1 MNYLTALL
9 LSGLLAMGAAAQS
22 TSLEQMPGYVD
33 FASLDAIYGEPRVMI
48 NIGGPLMQLLSAAA
62 QSSDDPEVA
71 AMMRDLEGIRINVY
85 DTGGNTAPA
94 LEQMS
99 QARQALQASD
109 WQPFVQVKE
118 QGEDVQMFTKI
129 AGDKMQGMA
138 IMVVN
143 AEEAVFLN
151 ILGEIDPAHVGRVV
165 EQLDVGVDVD
175 GGGEP

>member
-1 MNYLTALL
+1 MKYLTVLL

-22 TSLEQMPGYVD
+22 IPLEEMPGYVD
-33 FASLDAIYGEPRVMI
+33 FASLDDIYGEPRVMI

-62 QSSDDPEVA
+62 QGSDDPEVA
-71 AMMRDLEGIRINVY
+71 AIMRNLQGVRVNVY

-94 LEQMS
+94 LVQMN

-129 AGDKMQGMA
+129 DGDKMQGMA

-175 GGGEP
+175 GGSEP

>member
-1 MNYLTALL
+1 M
-9 LSGLLAMGAAAQS
+9 
-22 TSLEQMPGYVD
+22 
-33 FASLDAIYGEPRVMI
+33 
-48 NIGGPLMQLLSAAA
+48 
-62 QSSDDPEVA
+62 
-71 AMMRDLEGIRINVY
+71 RINVY

-94 LEQMS
+94 LEQMN
-99 QARQALQASD
+99 QARAALQASD

-175 GGGEP
+175 GESEP